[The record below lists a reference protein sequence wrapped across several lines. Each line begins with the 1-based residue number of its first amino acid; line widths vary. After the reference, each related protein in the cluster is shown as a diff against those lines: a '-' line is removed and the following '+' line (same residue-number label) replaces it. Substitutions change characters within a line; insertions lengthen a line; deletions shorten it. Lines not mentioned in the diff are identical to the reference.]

1 MIKITYKYPLAEI
14 EIDGVVIKDCTA
26 IDIHIG
32 VHDLPL
38 ITLTRLVRP
47 LRITP
52 DNKVESVCNTF
63 NAPDMAI
70 TASGARR
77 VQPPIRDDGTP
88 DLTRNMA
95 REAE

>member
-32 VHDLPL
+32 THGLPL
-38 ITLTRLVRP
+38 VTLTRLVRP

-52 DNKVESVCNTF
+52 DNQVQTVCNTF
-63 NAPDMAI
+63 DSPDMVI
-70 TASGARR
+70 TAAGARR
-77 VQPPIRDDGTP
+77 VQPPVGDDGEL